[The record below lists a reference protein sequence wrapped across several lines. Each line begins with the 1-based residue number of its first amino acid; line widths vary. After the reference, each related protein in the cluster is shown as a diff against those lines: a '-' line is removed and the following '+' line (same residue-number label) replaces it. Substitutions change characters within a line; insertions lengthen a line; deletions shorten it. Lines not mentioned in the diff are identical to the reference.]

1 MNKPIINTTRI
12 QSVDIIMNP
21 HYVAEPGK
29 FRFITKCQAGFM
41 ICNDARDFDD
51 ARLYANPASVL
62 SSYKKGALQSVQYK
76 PVGSDVYFTVF
87 AKKGTKIVL
96 MDEAIMRGLDV
107 ACVNQLW
114 YNTNLMDH
122 NQYKAVNSTS
132 WASKVF
138 VMNEAVEVEVEVAA

>member
-12 QSVDIIMNP
+12 QSVDIIKAD
-21 HYVAEPGK
+21 HYPTEPGK
-29 FRFITKCQAGFM
+29 FRFITKCQAGYM

-62 SSYKKGALQSVQYK
+62 SAYKKGALQSVQYK
-76 PVGSDVYFTVF
+76 PSGSDVYFTVF
-87 AKKGTKIVL
+87 AKKGTKIVI

-114 YNTNLMDH
+114 YNTNLMDS
-122 NQYKAVNSTS
+122 NQYKSVNASS

-138 VMNEAVEVEVEVAA
+138 VMNEAEVEVAA